1 MAGMPAAEPQGLR
14 ASLRQLAGTAL
25 AIAQTRLELLSLD
38 LAEGRQRLLSMLLAA
53 LGAMLGLGIGSVLA
67 VLTLLLAIDEPHRL
81 PLLAGLAGASLLA
94 GILAVAWVIHRTR
107 SAPGLFAASLAEL
120 DRDRQPLRGQP

>member
-1 MAGMPAAEPQGLR
+1 MAGTPAAEPQGLR
-14 ASLRQLAGTAL
+14 ASLGQLATSAL

-38 LAEGRQRLLSMLLAA
+38 LAEGRQRLLFMLLAG
-53 LGAMLGLGIGSVLA
+53 LGAMLGIGIGSVLA

-94 GILAVAWVIHRTR
+94 GVFACAWVIHRTR
-107 SAPGLFAASLAEL
+107 SAPSLFAASLAEL
-120 DRDRQPLRGQP
+120 DRDRQQLRSRP